1 MNREQCQKMC
11 DALNASSIPTNT
23 NTHMNTTNT
32 IEETTALILAGQGYD
47 LTVSPEAEKRK
58 ADLLVTSRHVT
69 SVESNDD
76 SGNAQRIS
84 RALAAMRIEVE
95 KCRKEVK
102 EPVNRIG
109 KLIDSTAKNFLAEIL
124 DEEAR
129 ITKLV
134 GEHAEEVA
142 RLKREKEEAERR
154 AFEEARAAREAAE
167 AAAAAAATTGKI
179 SDVIAA
185 RQAEEERKA
194 MFDARMAASEEVATT
209 NVAPGVRFVWDF
221 EVEDIHEFYRHSPE
235 HVTLT
240 PKRAEILAEIKR
252 IAETNEEAALDP
264 LNAIGLRIFK
274 RPVVSSR

>member
-1 MNREQCQKMC
+1 MN
-11 DALNASSIPTNT
+11 
-23 NTHMNTTNT
+23 NTTT
-32 IEETTALILAGQGYD
+32 IEETALILAGQGYD

-69 SVESNDD
+69 SVASNDD
-76 SGNAQRIS
+76 SGNAQRVS

-109 KLIDSTAKNFLAEIL
+109 KLIDATAKNFLADIIE
-124 DEEAR
+124 EEAR

-142 RLKREKEEAERR
+142 RIKREKEEAERR

-167 AAAAAAATTGKI
+167 AAAAAAADTGKI

-185 RQAEEERKA
+185 RRAEEQRKA
-194 MFDARMAASEEVATT
+194 LFESRMAASEEVATT
-209 NVAPGVRFVWDF
+209 NVAPGVRFAWDF
-221 EVEDIHEFYRHSPE
+221 QVEDLNALADRRSDL
-235 HVTLT
+235 VTIE
-240 PKRAEILAEIKR
+240 PKRAMILNLLRSLEENGEQVEL
-252 IAETNEEAALDP
+252 IARG
-264 LNAIGLRIFK
+264 IGLRAFK
-274 RPVVSSR
+274 KPVVSSR

>member
-1 MNREQCQKMC
+1 MN
-11 DALNASSIPTNT
+11 
-23 NTHMNTTNT
+23 NTTT

-76 SGNAQRIS
+76 SGNAQRVS

-109 KLIDSTAKNFLAEIL
+109 KLIDSTAKNFLAEII

-134 GEHAEEVA
+134 GAHAEEVA
-142 RLKREKEEAERR
+142 RIKREKEEAERR

-167 AAAAAAATTGKI
+167 AAAAAAADTGKI

-185 RQAEEERKA
+185 RRAEEERKA

-209 NVAPGVRFVWDF
+209 NVASGVRFTLDF
-221 EVEDIHEFYRHSPE
+221 EVIDARTVAQINPDLVEITVKRSAMLAYLKEWAEEDPDRDRVISQP
-235 HVTLT
+235 TGLT
-240 PKRAEILAEIKR
+240 TGGI
-252 IAETNEEAALDP
+252 
-264 LNAIGLRIFK
+264 RIFK

>member
-1 MNREQCQKMC
+1 MN
-11 DALNASSIPTNT
+11 
-23 NTHMNTTNT
+23 NTTT
-32 IEETTALILAGQGYD
+32 IEPTALILAGQGYD

-58 ADLLVTSRHVT
+58 ADLLAKSHHVT

-76 SGNAQRIS
+76 SGNAQRVS
-84 RALAAMRIEVE
+84 RALAAMRIEIE

-109 KLIDSTAKNFLAEIL
+109 KLIDQTAKNFAAEIIE
-124 DEEAR
+124 EEAR

-134 GEHAEEVA
+134 GDHAEEVA
-142 RLKREKEEAERR
+142 RLKREREAAERR

-167 AAAAAAATTGKI
+167 AAVAAAANTGKI

-185 RQAEEERKA
+185 RQAEEDRKA

-221 EVEDIHEFYRHSPE
+221 QVEDLNELAGRRGDLVSIEPR
-235 HVTLT
+235 
-240 PKRAEILAEIKR
+240 RAMIMNLLKSLEENGEQVQV
-252 IAETNEEAALDP
+252 IARG
-264 LNAIGLRIFK
+264 IGLRAFK

>member
-1 MNREQCQKMC
+1 MN
-11 DALNASSIPTNT
+11 
-23 NTHMNTTNT
+23 NTTT
-32 IEETTALILAGQGYD
+32 IEPTALILAGQGYD

-58 ADLLVTSRHVT
+58 ADLLAKSHHVT

-76 SGNAQRIS
+76 SGNAQRVS
-84 RALAAMRIEVE
+84 RALAAMRIEIE

-109 KLIDSTAKNFLAEIL
+109 KLIDQTAKNFAAEIIE
-124 DEEAR
+124 EEAR

-134 GEHAEEVA
+134 GDHAEEVA
-142 RLKREKEEAERR
+142 RLKREREAAERR

-167 AAAAAAATTGKI
+167 AAAAAAANTGKI

-185 RQAEEERKA
+185 RQAEEDRKA

-221 EVEDIHEFYRHSPE
+221 QVEDLNELAGRRGDLVSIEPR
-235 HVTLT
+235 
-240 PKRAEILAEIKR
+240 RAMIMNLLKSLEENGEQVQV
-252 IAETNEEAALDP
+252 IARG
-264 LNAIGLRIFK
+264 IGLRAFK

>member
-1 MNREQCQKMC
+1 MN
-11 DALNASSIPTNT
+11 
-23 NTHMNTTNT
+23 NTTT
-32 IEETTALILAGQGYD
+32 IEPTALILAGQGYD

-58 ADLLVTSRHVT
+58 ADLLAKSHHVT

-76 SGNAQRIS
+76 SGNAQRVS
-84 RALAAMRIEVE
+84 RALAAMRIEIE

-109 KLIDSTAKNFLAEIL
+109 KLIDQTAKNFAAEIIE
-124 DEEAR
+124 EEAR

-134 GEHAEEVA
+134 GDHAEEVA
-142 RLKREKEEAERR
+142 RLKREREAAERR

-167 AAAAAAATTGKI
+167 AAVAAAANTGKI

-185 RQAEEERKA
+185 RQAEEDRKA

-221 EVEDIHEFYRHSPE
+221 EVEDMKLLAAIKPDFVEMTARRS
-235 HVTLT
+235 V
-240 PKRAEILAEIKR
+240 ILAWIK
-252 IAETNEEAALDP
+252 ALDEGEIEDVDMHCMC
-264 LNAIGLRIFK
+264 AGLRAFK